1 MKNILVT
8 GGRGFIGFNAICLW
22 KKSRLNLNFVNIDA
36 NTYADKFLENKK
48 NKWLEENNIPS
59 FTVDLGMDS
68 SQEAVESIIDTF
80 EIDTICHFGAES
92 HVDNSLN
99 GPIVF
104 FKSNVLG
111 TVNLIEVARKR
122 DIRFHYVST
131 DEVYGITHPADGIT
145 IDSPMRPSSP
155 YSSSKAS
162 ADLIVQSYMKSFGL
176 RATISRCSNNFGPMQ
191 MSEKM
196 IPTILR
202 KLANKEKIPVYGDGQ
217 QKRQW
222 IYVDDH
228 NKAILDIMEGEPGKI
243 CNVSSNEFGY
253 MTNLDLVGIFAEMY
267 GRKTEDVVEFV
278 EDRKAHDTSYFITN
292 YSSLDYGKSHIREMM
307 VKTCEWYRK
316 NEQEV

>member
-1 MKNILVT
+1 MDACRKYGNI
-8 GGRGFIGFNAICLW
+8 R
-22 KKSRLNLNFVNIDA
+22 
-36 NTYADKFLENKK
+36 YH
-48 NKWLEENNIPS
+48 
-59 FTVDLGMDS
+59 
-68 SQEAVESIIDTF
+68 Q
-80 EIDTICHFGAES
+80 
-92 HVDNSLN
+92 
-99 GPIVF
+99 
-104 FKSNVLG
+104 
-111 TVNLIEVARKR
+111 
-122 DIRFHYVST
+122 VST
-131 DEVYGITHPADGIT
+131 DEVYGDLPLD
-145 IDSPMRPSSP
+145 RPDLFFTEETPLKTSSP
-155 YSSSKAS
+155 YSASKAG
-162 ADLIVQSYMKSFGL
+162 ADLLVHAYHRTFGL
-176 RATISRCSNNFGPMQ
+176 PATISRCSNNFGPMQ

-228 NKAILDIMEGEPGKI
+228 NKAILDIMEREPGKI

-292 YSSLDYGKSHIREMM
+292 YSSLDYGKSHIKEMM
-307 VKTCEWYRK
+307 VKTCEWYRE